1 MRDYFV
7 KAMGLVA
14 VLALC
19 IASLPSLGLAAG
31 GTPAVKQKV
40 ELLFVQNSRGVV
52 IDKDKGTLTLKGVSP
67 TTLWFSDR
75 PVRMAGH
82 YNMKEYLA
90 TWEEGKDNFT
100 ADPPNATLSVFEQGQ
115 DELLDVVVKLQNPR
129 LQGDDLIYDITLID
143 KEGPLPKK
151 GGPASL
157 FIDIFGVWRR
167 AARRTVW
174 IGAAAT
180 TAAVATTA
188 TAAEASA
195 AAAAAAQPTKVTVQ
209 QTVTPPP
216 APAAAA
222 PAPAAAAPT
231 ATNTQAAIVAK
242 LKELKSLQK
251 QGLITEAQYQAE
263 SQKLLNQLTE

>member
-1 MRDYFV
+1 MMKRNLLKTTV
-7 KAMGLVA
+7 LMAVLVA
-14 VLALC
+14 WMAG
-19 IASLPSLGLAAG
+19 LPGLSPAA
-31 GTPAVKQKV
+31 GTPAVKMKV
-40 ELLFVQNSRGVV
+40 ELLFVQNSRGVA

-67 TTLWFSDR
+67 TTTFFSDR

-82 YNMKEYLA
+82 YSMKEYLA
-90 TWEEGKDNFT
+90 TWDEGKDSFS

-115 DELLDVVVKLQNPR
+115 DDLLDVVVKLQNPR

-180 TAAVATTA
+180 TAAATTS
-188 TAAEASA
+188 AEASA
-195 AAAAAAQPTKVTVQ
+195 AAAAAAHPTTVTVNE
-209 QTVTPPP
+209 TAAPPP
-216 APAAAA
+216 AA
-222 PAPAAAAPT
+222 PAM
-231 ATNTQAAIVAK
+231 TNTQASAVAR

-251 QGLITEAQYQAE
+251 QGLITEAQYQEE
-263 SQKLLNQLTE
+263 SQKLLNQIAE

>member
-1 MRDYFV
+1 MTKRNFLKTTV
-7 KAMGLVA
+7 LTA
-14 VLALC
+14 VLVTWMF
-19 IASLPSLGLAAG
+19 GLLEAVPAA
-31 GTPAVKQKV
+31 GTPAVKMKV
-40 ELLFVQNSRGVV
+40 ELLFVQNSRGVA

-67 TTLWFSDR
+67 TTLFFSDR

-90 TWEEGKDNFT
+90 TWDEGKDSFS

-115 DELLDVVVKLQNPR
+115 DDLLDVVVKLQNPR

-188 TAAEASA
+188 EASA
-195 AAAAAAQPTKVTVQ
+195 AAAAAHPTTVNVQ
-209 QTVTPPP
+209 ETAPPP
-216 APAAAA
+216 AA
-222 PAPAAAAPT
+222 PAM
-231 ATNTQAAIVAK
+231 TNTQESAVAR

-251 QGLITEAQYQAE
+251 QGLITEAQYQEE
-263 SQKLLNQLTE
+263 SQKLLNQIAE

>member
-1 MRDYFV
+1 MKIYFV
-7 KAMGLVA
+7 KTMGLMA

-19 IASLPSLGLAAG
+19 VATLPGLGLAAG
-31 GTPAVKQKV
+31 GTPAIKQKV
-40 ELLFVQNSRGVV
+40 ELLFVQNSRGVA

-82 YNMKEYLA
+82 FNMKEYLA
-90 TWEEGKDNFT
+90 TWEEGKDSFS

-129 LQGDDLIYDITLID
+129 LQGDDLTYDITLID

-180 TAAVATTA
+180 TAAVATT
-188 TAAEASA
+188 EASA
-195 AAAAAAQPTKVTVQ
+195 AAAAAAKPTTV
-209 QTVTPPP
+209 VVKETPPP
-216 APAAAA
+216 APATAA
-222 PAPAAAAPT
+222 PA
-231 ATNTQAAIVAK
+231 ATNTQAALLSK

-263 SQKLLNQLTE
+263 SQKILNQLVE

>member
-1 MRDYFV
+1 MKTYFV
-7 KAMGLVA
+7 KTMGLMA

-19 IASLPSLGLAAG
+19 VATLPGLGLAAG
-31 GTPAVKQKV
+31 GTPAIKQKV
-40 ELLFVQNSRGVV
+40 ELLFVQNSRGVA

-82 YNMKEYLA
+82 FNMKEYLA
-90 TWEEGKDNFT
+90 TWEEGKDSFS

-129 LQGDDLIYDITLID
+129 LQGDDLTYDITLID
-143 KEGPLPKK
+143 KEGLLPKK

-180 TAAVATTA
+180 TAAVATT
-188 TAAEASA
+188 EASA
-195 AAAAAAQPTKVTVQ
+195 AAAAAAKPTTV
-209 QTVTPPP
+209 VVKETPPP
-216 APAAAA
+216 APATAA
-222 PAPAAAAPT
+222 PA
-231 ATNTQAAIVAK
+231 ATNTQAALLSK

-263 SQKLLNQLTE
+263 SQKILNQLVE

>member
-1 MRDYFV
+1 
-7 KAMGLVA
+7 MGLMA
-14 VLALC
+14 VLAVG
-19 IASLPSLGLAAG
+19 IAVLPGLGFAA

-40 ELLFVQNSRGVV
+40 ELLFVQNSRGVA

-67 TTLWFSDR
+67 TTLWFTDR

-82 YNMKEYLA
+82 FNMKEYLA

-100 ADPPNATLSVFEQGQ
+100 ADPPNGTLSVFEAGQ

-129 LQGDDLIYDITLID
+129 VQGDDLIYDITLID

-180 TAAVATTA
+180 TAAVATT
-188 TAAEASA
+188 EASA
-195 AAAAAAQPTKVTVQ
+195 AAAAAAKPTTV
-209 QTVTPPP
+209 VVKETPPP
-216 APAAAA
+216 APAPA
-222 PAPAAAAPT
+222 APAAA
-231 ATNTQAAIVAK
+231 NTQAAIVAK

>member
-1 MRDYFV
+1 MKTCFV
-7 KAMGLVA
+7 KAMSLMAILALGMA
-14 VLALC
+14 VL
-19 IASLPSLGLAAG
+19 PGLGLAA

-40 ELLFVQNSRGVV
+40 ELLFVQNSRGVA

-82 YNMKEYLA
+82 FNMKDYLA

-100 ADPPNATLSVFEQGQ
+100 ADPPNGTLSVFEAGQ
-115 DELLDVVVKLQNPR
+115 DDLLDVVVKLQNPR

-180 TAAVATTA
+180 TAAVATT
-188 TAAEASA
+188 EASA
-195 AAAAAAQPTKVTVQ
+195 AAAAAAKPTNVTVQ
-209 QTVTPPP
+209 ETVTP
-216 APAAAA
+216 A
-222 PAPAAAAPT
+222 PAPAAAAPSV
-231 ATNTQAAIVAK
+231 TNTQAAAMAK

-263 SQKLLNQLTE
+263 SQKILNQLVE

>member
-1 MRDYFV
+1 M
-7 KAMGLVA
+7 KPIAAKTLGLMTVLAVGIA
-14 VLALC
+14 VL
-19 IASLPSLGLAAG
+19 PGLGFAA

-40 ELLFVQNSRGVV
+40 ELLFVQNSRGVA

-82 YNMKEYLA
+82 FSMKEYLA
-90 TWEEGKDNFT
+90 TWGEGADSFRT
-100 ADPPNATLSVFEQGQ
+100 DPPNATLSVFEEGQ
-115 DELLDVVVKLQNPR
+115 DDLLDVVVKLQNPR
-129 LQGDDLIYDITLID
+129 LQGDDLLYDITLID

-180 TAAVATTA
+180 TAAVATT
-188 TAAEASA
+188 EASA
-195 AAAAAAQPTKVTVQ
+195 AAAAAAKPTTV
-209 QTVTPPP
+209 VVKETPPP
-216 APAAAA
+216 APAPAA
-222 PAPAAAAPT
+222 PA

>member
-1 MRDYFV
+1 M
-7 KAMGLVA
+7 A
-14 VLALC
+14 VLAVG
-19 IASLPSLGLAAG
+19 IAVLPGLGFAA

-40 ELLFVQNSRGVV
+40 ELLFVQNSRGVA

-67 TTLWFSDR
+67 TTLWFTDR

-82 YNMKEYLA
+82 FNMKEYLA

-100 ADPPNATLSVFEQGQ
+100 ADPPNGTLSVFEAGQ

-129 LQGDDLIYDITLID
+129 VQGDDLIYDITLID

-180 TAAVATTA
+180 TAAVATT
-188 TAAEASA
+188 EASA
-195 AAAAAAQPTKVTVQ
+195 AAAAAAKPTTV
-209 QTVTPPP
+209 VVKETPPP
-216 APAAAA
+216 APAPAA
-222 PAPAAAAPT
+222 PA

>member
-1 MRDYFV
+1 MKIYFV
-7 KAMGLVA
+7 KTMNLMA

-19 IASLPSLGLAAG
+19 MAALPTLSLAA
-31 GTPAVKQKV
+31 GTPAVHQKV
-40 ELLFVQNSRGVV
+40 ELLFVQNARGVA

-90 TWEEGKDNFT
+90 TWGEGAESFRT
-100 ADPPNATLSVFEQGQ
+100 DPPNATLSVFEPGQ
-115 DELLDVVVKLQNPR
+115 DDLLDVVVKLQNPR

-167 AARRTVW
+167 AARRTVL

-188 TAAEASA
+188 A
-195 AAAAAAQPTKVTVQ
+195 AAAAHPSTVVVQ
-209 QTVTPPP
+209 QAPPP
-216 APAAAA
+216 PPQSAPA
-222 PAPAAAAPT
+222 
-231 ATNTQAAIVAK
+231 ATNTQAEAVAK

-251 QGLITEAQYQAE
+251 QGLITDAQYQAE
-263 SQKLLNQLTE
+263 SQKLLNQMVE

>member
-1 MRDYFV
+1 MKTYFV
-7 KAMGLVA
+7 KTMGLMA

-19 IASLPSLGLAAG
+19 VATLPGLGLAAG
-31 GTPAVKQKV
+31 GTPAIKQKV
-40 ELLFVQNSRGVV
+40 ELLFVQNSRGVA

-82 YNMKEYLA
+82 FNMKEYLA
-90 TWEEGKDNFT
+90 TWEEGKDSFS

-129 LQGDDLIYDITLID
+129 LQGDDLTYDITLID

-180 TAAVATTA
+180 TAAVATT
-188 TAAEASA
+188 EASA
-195 AAAAAAQPTKVTVQ
+195 AAAAAAKPTTV
-209 QTVTPPP
+209 VVKETPPP
-216 APAAAA
+216 A
-222 PAPAAAAPT
+222 PAPAAAASAPAASA
-231 ATNTQAAIVAK
+231 ATNTQAAAVAK

-263 SQKLLNQLTE
+263 SQKILNQLVE

>member
-1 MRDYFV
+1 MKRYLLKTTV
-7 KAMGLVA
+7 LMAVLVA
-14 VLALC
+14 W
-19 IASLPSLGLAAG
+19 IAGLPGLSPAA
-31 GTPAVKQKV
+31 GTPAVKMKV
-40 ELLFVQNSRGVV
+40 ELLLVQNSRGVA
-52 IDKDKGTLTLKGVSP
+52 IDKDNGTLTLKGISP
-67 TTLWFSDR
+67 TTLFFSDR

-82 YNMKEYLA
+82 FNKEDYMKLWA
-90 TWEEGKDNFT
+90 DGKDSFS

-115 DELLDVVVKLQNPR
+115 DDLLDVVVKLQNPR
-129 LQGDDLIYDITLID
+129 YQGDDLIYDITLID

-188 TAAEASA
+188 EASA
-195 AAAAAAQPTKVTVQ
+195 AAAAAHPTNVTVNE
-209 QTVTPPP
+209 T
-216 APAAAA
+216 AAA
-222 PAPAAAAPT
+222 PPAAPAM
-231 ATNTQAAIVAK
+231 TNTQASAVAR

-251 QGLITEAQYQAE
+251 QGLITEAQYQEE
-263 SQKLLNQLTE
+263 SQKLLNQIAE

>member
-1 MRDYFV
+1 MKIYYV
-7 KAMGLVA
+7 KTMSLMA

-19 IASLPSLGLAAG
+19 MAALPTLSLAAG
-31 GTPAVKQKV
+31 TPSVHQKV
-40 ELLFVQNSRGVV
+40 ELLFVQNARGVA

-90 TWEEGKDNFT
+90 TWGEGAESFRT
-100 ADPPNATLSVFEQGQ
+100 DPPNATLSVFEPGQ
-115 DELLDVVVKLQNPR
+115 DDLLDVVVKLQNPR

-167 AARRTVW
+167 TARRCVW
-174 IGAAAT
+174 VGAAAT
-180 TAAVATTA
+180 TAAVATT
-188 TAAEASA
+188 EASA
-195 AAAAAAQPTKVTVQ
+195 AAAAAAKPTTV
-209 QTVTPPP
+209 VVKEAP
-216 APAAAA
+216 PAAAA
-222 PAPAAAAPT
+222 PAPAPSAPA
-231 ATNTQAAIVAK
+231 ATNAQAEAVAK

-251 QGLITEAQYQAE
+251 QGLITDAQYQAE
-263 SQKLLNQLTE
+263 SQKLLNQMVE